1 MVLGVDTG
9 GTFTDFVLWR
19 DGVLTS
25 FKTLSTPDDPSRS
38 IFDGIVQLGLEREL
52 ERGELS
58 VVHGSTLAFAVVL
71 AMTCVASESAA
82 AWKPSHARWST
93 LPSVSGASIVDGCT
107 SSPSRSRVVLSYSAR
122 VSRGVCEVAGMP
134 GVHTVGSTG
143 GGTTVVPAVPLPAV
157 PVPTV
162 LPVPTLPAVP
172 LPVLA
177 PDPELCFPV
186 PIEPSQPA
194 RSTAPTMIVL
204 FQVFMTLT
212 SVPGG

>member
-1 MVLGVDTG
+1 MISCTASLKDPVGVIVAR
-9 GTFTDFVLWR
+9 FVYSAWKR
-19 DGVLTS
+19 ATS
-25 FKTLSTPDDPSRS
+25 AVVSGRRNAFCPNAVMNCPMQ
-38 IFDGIVQLGLEREL
+38 VA
-52 ERGELS
+52 LS
-58 VVHGSTLAFAVVL
+58 VVHGSTLARAVVL
-71 AMTCVASESAA
+71 AMTCVASESEA

-122 VSRGVCEVAGMP
+122 VSRGSCDVAGMP

-143 GGTTVVPAVPLPAV
+143 GGRTVVPAVPLPAV

-172 LPVLA
+172 LPELD

-194 RSTAPTMIVL
+194 RSAAPTMIVL